1 MSNRFPNSQ
10 FGLGVKDES
19 RFKPKPRPRFLKG
32 HSSSQPLPDSRD
44 PPAGYG
50 SAPASS
56 WSYSSGNDTLTPLLP
71 ESFGGPSYPIQDLP
85 LCNQRSAIPN
95 MDDILFGRRKMRTL
109 FRDAQWAAVSERDQE
124 SPVLQSV
131 RDNVE
136 PERHENISD
145 GEVIAVFN
153 SGILHSEKNING
165 STMVDDIAKGK
176 RGTPVH
182 IERSNEVV
190 SEPNFHQSNEL
201 KRRKNGEPTSGSPNP
216 GTQERG
222 SGKRIRLETS
232 LLHRGGFT
240 SDLSGFRLCGTATQS
255 PVKCLFEKHCSNS
268 VQVEGIA
275 ECGLGDFVR
284 ITKRLPALLS
294 KTQVFPQ
301 RLDIGTVPL
310 VVMLELLASCMPPPS
325 LSGGFAIVRCLFQ
338 RAARVHEFIFTLR
351 AIVKKI
357 NAEKPSMLPF
367 FAPDALA
374 GILRDETYDHT
385 SL

>member
-19 RFKPKPRPRFLKG
+19 RFKPKPRPRFLLTSKG
-32 HSSSQPLPDSRD
+32 HSAYQPLPDSRD
-44 PPAGYG
+44 PPAG

-56 WSYSSGNDTLTPLLP
+56 WSYSSGNDTPTPLLP
-71 ESFGGPSYPIQDLP
+71 ESFGVPSYPIQDLP

-95 MDDILFGRRKMRTL
+95 MDDILF
-109 FRDAQWAAVSERDQE
+109 ERDQE

-136 PERHENISD
+136 PERHENISG
-145 GEVIAVFN
+145 GEVIAVIMPKTSFERIN
-153 SGILHSEKNING
+153 FSSTPGFFIPRRISMDPPWWTILKEVEVFPQAEKEEVHDG
-165 STMVDDIAKGK
+165 YAKGK
-176 RGTPVH
+176 RGPPVH
-182 IERSNEVV
+182 IERWNEVV

-201 KRRKNGEPTSGSPNP
+201 KRTKNGEPTSGSPNP

-222 SGKRIRLETS
+222 AGKRIRLETS
-232 LLHRGGFT
+232 LLHR
-240 SDLSGFRLCGTATQS
+240 ATQS

-284 ITKRLPALLS
+284 ITKRVGDTLG
-294 KTQVFPQ
+294 
-301 RLDIGTVPL
+301 LDSDWNP
-310 VVMLELLASCMPPPS
+310 
-325 LSGGFAIVRCLFQ
+325 IVNTRCLFLTWGFEQ
-338 RAARVHEFIFTLR
+338 FLHLSGETLR